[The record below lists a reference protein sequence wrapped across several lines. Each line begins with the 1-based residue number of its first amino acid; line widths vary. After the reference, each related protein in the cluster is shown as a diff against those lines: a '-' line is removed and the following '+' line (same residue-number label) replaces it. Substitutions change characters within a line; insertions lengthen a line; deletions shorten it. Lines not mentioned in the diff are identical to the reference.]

1 MPMKEWIEYLV
12 TTDAKGG
19 ERYTDDHP
27 DVLAG
32 KAQSGSRIPTKPA
45 WKCPHCHCRQYPFS
59 RGKSMVLTMKDPDG
73 PDRIVVTHPPPAP
86 IMSVASALRY
96 DTYKALIETHG
107 DDARNAL
114 PGVKLQGPK
123 TKNPH
128 SGEMCHRIES
138 RDKVKEWEDNDWW
151 EVAALASG
159 MQPNEIKEYLPLGQN
174 GAAYATSP
182 A

>member
-1 MPMKEWIEYLV
+1 
-12 TTDAKGG
+12 
-19 ERYTDDHP
+19 
-27 DVLAG
+27 
-32 KAQSGSRIPTKPA
+32 
-45 WKCPHCHCRQYPFS
+45 
-59 RGKSMVLTMKDPDG
+59 MVLTMKDPDG

-86 IMSVASALRY
+86 IMSVASVLRY

-159 MQPNEIKEYLPLGQN
+159 MQPNEIAEYVPLGQEVALKKLEESSAEMVYK
-174 GAAYATSP
+174 GSLKTQRCAACGDEKGVTVEHWSKRQLAKIKKGVDEKITCKSCQCQP
-182 A
+182 PPKKHK